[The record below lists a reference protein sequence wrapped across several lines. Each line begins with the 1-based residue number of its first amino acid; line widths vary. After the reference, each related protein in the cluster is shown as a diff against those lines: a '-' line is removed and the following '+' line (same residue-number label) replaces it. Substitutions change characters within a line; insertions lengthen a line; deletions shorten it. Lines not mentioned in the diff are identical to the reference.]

1 MPNALE
7 NLCEAIAYP
16 DPLPDGATSYRLLV
30 DGGEVVA
37 HLLGSRLV
45 LSRVLSRQEEH
56 LPKLAGYASGRLLKE
71 EAVLA
76 WDEREGACILWQDC
90 AVGASSAQLLHFFK
104 IFLAS
109 CDWWL
114 ARVADLSAE
123 QVSIPEMVIMP

>member
-37 HLLGSRLV
+37 RLLGNRLV
-45 LSRVLSRQEEH
+45 LSRELSRLEEH
-56 LPKLAGYASGRLLKE
+56 LPKLASYAAGRLLKE
-71 EAVLA
+71 ETVLA
-76 WDEREGACILWQDC
+76 WDEQAGACIIWQDC
-90 AVGASSAQLLHFFK
+90 AVGASSVQLLRFFK
-104 IFLAS
+104 NFLAS

-114 ARVADLSAE
+114 ARVTE
-123 QVSIPEMVIMP
+123 FTEEHVSPPAMVILP